1 MSHVKD
7 EPGLTAETLK
17 AEHGEVYKAVFEA
30 GRAEGSQAERNR
42 FAALQGV
49 CGEDRE
55 LLVTAFAEGR
65 DEPWALKE
73 ANGRLATQLKAAREQ
88 LAKPSAGKKLQ
99 HDAATQEFLE
109 QPAPQKSGEKNGP
122 ATFME
127 AVKAHQAEFKISEA
141 EAVRECVTRYP
152 ELHAKLQSG
161 E

>member
-7 EPGLTAETLK
+7 EPALTAESLK

-30 GRAEGSQAERNR
+30 GRAEGSLAEKNR

-49 CGEDRE
+49 CGKDRE
-55 LLVTAFAEGR
+55 LLVMAFAEGR
-65 DEPWALKE
+65 DEAWALKE

-88 LAKPSAGKKLQ
+88 LTKPPAGKKPQ

-109 QPAPQKSGEKNGP
+109 QPAPQKPGERNGP

-127 AVKAHQAEFKISEA
+127 AVTAYQPEFKVPEA

-152 ELHAKLQSG
+152 
-161 E
+161 